1 MAKREINIFG
11 TSFLDLLSGALAAV
25 IILFVIVPKKTQS
38 DIELIEKFREVEVIA
53 ADIEDLTERLKNS
66 VPKEVLEQIETEL
79 NELTQ
84 KIEKL
89 QNQLAQM
96 EADIKA
102 ITEEN
107 TNLKQTIQEQQ
118 EEIERLKKQL
128 DDASRRAEEAEKHNS
143 TANTVEKTLGVFAK
157 FGILC
162 RWEETDTD
170 VDLGIQRFGDYGGT
184 KEHCWRMYPSKP
196 WGILGED
203 VRERDFDEEERF
215 ELFYVPKIYHDVYT
229 AWVDIYDNSK
239 GKHAKVNAT
248 LIFHPGQPDEQRY
261 EVGAFSVSG
270 SQTKCF
276 VTFSLTEHG
285 FTILNHREPQ
295 WGNGRVVK

>member
-96 EADIKA
+96 EADIKT

-107 TNLKQTIQEQQ
+107 INLKQTIQEQQ

-162 RWEETDTD
+162 RWEETDAD
-170 VDLGIQRFGDYGGT
+170 VDLGVQCFGDYEG
-184 KEHCWRMYPSKP
+184 KEEHCWRKYPFMS

-215 ELFYVPKIYHDVYT
+215 ELFYVPKIYNDVYT
-229 AWVDIYDNSK
+229 AWVDVYEGSK
-239 GKHAKVNAT
+239 GKQANVTAT
-248 LIFHPGQPDEQRY
+248 LIFHPGKPDEQRY
-261 EVGAFSVSG
+261 EIGPFSIYG
-270 SQTKCF
+270 SSKRCF
-276 VTFSLTEHG
+276 VTFKLSESG
-285 FTILNHREPQ
+285 FTILGHREPL
-295 WGNGRVVK
+295 WGQGRIVK

>member
-1 MAKREINIFG
+1 MAKKEINIFG

-66 VPKEVLEQIETEL
+66 VPKEVLEQIETEI

-84 KIEKL
+84 KIEEL
-89 QNQLAQM
+89 QRQLAQM
-96 EADIKA
+96 EADIKT

-107 TNLKQTIQEQQ
+107 ANLKQTIQEQQ
-118 EEIERLKKQL
+118 EEIERLRQQL
-128 DDASRRAEEAEKHNS
+128 ADVSQRAEEAERNNS

-162 RWEETDTD
+162 RWEETDAD
-170 VDLGIQRFGDYGGT
+170 VDMGVQRFGDYGGT
-184 KEHCWRMYPSKP
+184 DEQCWRNYPSWP

-215 ELFYVPKIYHDVYT
+215 ELFYVPKIHHDVYT
-229 AWVDIYDNSK
+229 AFANIYENSK
-239 GKHAKVNAT
+239 GKHAKVHAT
-248 LIFHPGQPDEQRY
+248 LIFHPGKPDEQRY
-261 EVGAFSVSG
+261 DVGTFILSG
-270 SQTKCF
+270 SQMKCF
-276 VTFSLTEHG
+276 VTFRLSESG
-285 FTILNHREPQ
+285 FTILGHREPH
-295 WGNGRVVK
+295 WGNGKVIK